1 MPTLL
6 WLIILA
12 AVALALSLVLIWLLW
27 RGGSDQDRDLV
38 KRISRLGFRAKLRL
52 ARAMFGDRR
61 IPLGVRLIPVL
72 LVLYLAMPLDIVPDF
87 IPVLGQLD
95 DVLILAVGVGL
106 LFRLTR
112 REVIEEHVS
121 LLEGK
126 A

>member
-1 MPTLL
+1 MSTIL
-6 WLIILA
+6 WLALFA
-12 AVALALSLVLIWLLW
+12 GLGLALALGLIWVLW

-38 KRISRLGFRAKLRL
+38 KRISRLSFRAKLRL

-61 IPLGVRLIPVL
+61 IPLGVRLIPAL

-95 DVLILAVGVGL
+95 DVLIVAVGVGL